1 MERAPAEAV
10 LLTQPL
16 RKEVGARQAVGGS
29 EEAKRRRQGGG
40 EDDGRDRARGRRRGD
55 GVGSELR
62 VEVGAEVAVVAGQYV
77 CRGAEEACHEVH
89 LMQVPLS
96 LVVLQRPDESLEGA
110 ERALYER
117 RVYPEHQLRVRSR
130 VACASRE

>member
-55 GVGSELR
+55 GVGSRVASASREGPESFTRRPADASVHGLDYRARLLR
-62 VEVGAEVAVVAGQYV
+62 LFPVAERDQVERTQRPGEASPQIAVVAG
-77 CRGAEEACHEVH
+77 
-89 LMQVPLS
+89 
-96 LVVLQRPDESLEGA
+96 VLDDATGDE
-110 ERALYER
+110 
-117 RVYPEHQLRVRSR
+117 RVGNL
-130 VACASRE
+130 